1 MKKYC
6 IFSTHHVKFFLKKLD
21 RGETNAILKHS
32 TAQHSTAQ
40 HSTAQ
45 HSTAQHSTAQHSTA
59 QHSTAQHV
67 NLNIRAYLSYIKIKI
82 ASKID
87 VFVPQRCLFLVAK
100 REEVA

>member
-21 RGETNAILKHS
+21 RGETNAILK
-32 TAQHSTAQ
+32 
-40 HSTAQ
+40 

>member
-45 HSTAQHSTAQHSTA
+45 HSTAQHSTAQH
-59 QHSTAQHV
+59 V
-67 NLNIRAYLSYIKIKI
+67 NLNTRAYLAYTKIELFMIKQ
-82 ASKID
+82 
-87 VFVPQRCLFLVAK
+87 VFSLINEKAFSAAINRKVVA
-100 REEVA
+100 

>member
-21 RGETNAILKHS
+21 RGETNAILK
-32 TAQHSTAQ
+32 HSTAQ

>member
-21 RGETNAILKHS
+21 RGETNAILK
-32 TAQHSTAQ
+32 

>member
-1 MKKYC
+1 MLY
-6 IFSTHHVKFFLKKLD
+6 L
-21 RGETNAILKHS
+21 
-32 TAQHSTAQ
+32 
-40 HSTAQ
+40 
-45 HSTAQHSTAQHSTA
+45 STAQHSTAQHSTA

-67 NLNIRAYLSYIKIKI
+67 NLNTRAYLSYIKIKI

>member
-59 QHSTAQHV
+59 
-67 NLNIRAYLSYIKIKI
+67 R
-82 ASKID
+82 
-87 VFVPQRCLFLVAK
+87 
-100 REEVA
+100 